1 MMKKQHECLLHQLE
15 YVSCRM
21 REKKQMEYANKL
33 QDLMRK
39 VFYQEFSI
47 AFCGHFSAGKS
58 SMMNELFGEQILPT
72 SPIPTSANVVEIR
85 NGANQVTLVLTSG
98 ERYTFA
104 GSYIDEDLRELCKN
118 GEDIVA
124 VEISKE
130 SISLPKGVSLLDT
143 PGVDST
149 DDAHRIAT
157 ESTLHMADFIL
168 FMMDYNHV
176 QSEGNLQFLKGLAE
190 RNKKIYIVINQI
202 DKHRDQELSFEN
214 YQQSVKQTFENW
226 DLQVEGIYYT
236 SLRDL
241 DHEHNE
247 LDSLKSDLHK
257 WIEHRAELGIHVVE
271 AEAMYL
277 MEQYLGQLV
286 DDKQEECIEW
296 QRIIKDSGVSID
308 EVEAKIQQCRDRQSE
323 LSHRLEEMELSF
335 VKGIDEI
342 CKNAYLMPSEVR
354 ELGRKYLESLQPNF
368 KVGFLFSVGKTVQ
381 EKKLRADTFFMKLKE
396 TVHTQLELHI
406 RNYIIQ
412 FCKQQG
418 LFDEQIGQQV
428 MTEKLEWNQ
437 SLLEDA
443 YKEGTD
449 LTGNAVLIYTED
461 VANQMKRLMRNQSL
475 RWQNELIRPRLQHQI
490 KTEQDQINKEAI
502 SLQRVEK
509 AKVVLDQID
518 LEFTRERALLE
529 ELWFKPDLE
538 ETLDLSWIE
547 EDQKQGMSNVSSSI
561 DLLWQKLMKEDVATI
576 SQEAKPV
583 ANESHKE
590 ECTIPS
596 KSISFTNSSER
607 NRLFLQHVSEI
618 AESLQGIRGVQ
629 TVVAEIH
636 RKCERAEKKQFTV
649 ALFGAFSAGKS
660 SFANALMGDEILP
673 VSPRPMTATINQICP
688 PDDQNAHGQVL
699 LKVKSAE
706 TLLAELTAIYR
717 LFHKEALHLDQ
728 AIRMIPLLLEIKNM
742 TPSQKTVIPF
752 LQALQEGIEW
762 FTLHQGS
769 EIQISFKQMEEYVAN
784 EKKSCFIEYANLYYD
799 GPLTRQGITLVD
811 TPGADSV
818 HSRHTGVAF
827 DYIRN
832 ADVILFVTYYNH
844 AFSKADREFLIQ
856 LGRVKDS
863 FAMDKMFFITNA
875 ADLARSQDELT
886 EVQTYLQHQLLK
898 FGIRE
903 PRMFAI
909 SSLWGLSEKSK
920 EQSELPAHAFLKDS
934 GFIPFEQAF
943 AQFVHHDL
951 MNLSL
956 HSIYQDVKRALQM
969 TKQIIQTTQIGME
982 EKKSR
987 QVELEKERVQ
997 VQQFIAHY
1005 ETGTDQQALQQEIH
1019 ELFYYVQK
1027 RWLLRFQDEFQ
1038 AIFHP
1043 GSLREDLGDIKGQL
1057 HTCLLEMIQFLQH
1070 DLLQEYRATT
1080 LRMEKWMR
1088 IRLEQQVRDLG
1099 EKMLTYPAGFQWSTE
1114 IPSSFAIPELTG
1126 VMENVSVSDFR
1137 KQLAYYRNAKAFFE
1151 KKERF
1156 QMRDSMKQRLEEIV
1170 IPEITEMEEK
1180 CRTHFQQTWQGEF
1193 QRIQAI
1199 ASKQSTEYY
1208 QELES
1213 MLSEHVDLRHYQQ
1226 TEVVLEEFVEQ
1237 WNEVF

>member
-1 MMKKQHECLLHQLE
+1 MMKKQHESILYQLE
-15 YVSCRM
+15 YVSRRM
-21 REKKQMEYANKL
+21 SEKGQIDYASKL
-33 QDLMRK
+33 QDLMHK
-39 VFYQEFSI
+39 WFYQEFSI

-104 GSYIDEDLRELCKN
+104 GSYMDEDLRELCKN

-214 YQQSVKQTFENW
+214 YQQSVQQTFENW

-241 DHEHNE
+241 NHEYNE
-247 LDSLKSDLHK
+247 LDSLKSDLGK
-257 WIEHRAELGIHVVE
+257 WIEHRAELGLQVVE
-271 AEAMYL
+271 TEAKYL

-286 DDKQEECIEW
+286 DDRQEERSSWRGIIE
-296 QRIIKDSGVSID
+296 DSGVSDD
-308 EVEAKIQQCRDRQSE
+308 EIEAKIQQYRDRQAR
-323 LSHRLEEMELSF
+323 LSRRLEEVELSF

-342 CKNAYLMPSEVR
+342 CKNAYLMPSDVR
-354 ELGRKYLESLQPNF
+354 ELGRDYLESLQENF
-368 KVGFLFSVGKTVQ
+368 KVGFLFSAGKTEQ
-381 EKKLRADTFFMKLKE
+381 EKQRRAETFFTKLQE

-418 LFDEQIGQQV
+418 VFHEQIGQQI

-437 SLLEDA
+437 SLLEDV
-443 YKEGTD
+443 YKVGTG
-449 LTGNAVLIYTED
+449 LTGNTVLIYTED
-461 VANQMKRLMRNQSL
+461 VANQVKRLMRNLAL
-475 RWQNELIRPRLQHQI
+475 RWQNELMIPRLKQEI
-490 KTEQDQINKEAI
+490 KTEQDQINEEA
-502 SLQRVEK
+502 SFLQRVKK
-509 AKVVLDQID
+509 AKDVLDQMD
-518 LEFTRERALLE
+518 LELTRERTLLE
-529 ELWFKPDLE
+529 ELWLKPHLGE
-538 ETLDLSWIE
+538 ALDFSWIE
-547 EDQKQGMSNVSSSI
+547 DRKKGAPISSSA
-561 DLLWQKLMKEDVATI
+561 DSVWQKVMKEDVPTI
-576 SQEAKPV
+576 VKEVKPI
-583 ANESHKE
+583 ADE
-590 ECTIPS
+590 EHGEVHTTLS
-596 KSISFTNSSER
+596 KLFSFTNSSER
-607 NRLFLQHVSEI
+607 NGLFLQCVNEI
-618 AESLQGIRGVQ
+618 EESLQEIRGVR
-629 TVVAEIH
+629 TVLAEIH
-636 RKCERAEKKQFTV
+636 SKRRRAEKKQFTV

-660 SFANALMGDEILP
+660 SFANALIGAKILP

-688 PDDQNAHGQVL
+688 PDDRNVHGQVL

-706 TLLAELTAIYR
+706 MLLAELAAIYR

-728 AIRMIPLLLEIKNM
+728 AIQKIPLLLEMKNM

-769 EIQISFKQMEEYVAN
+769 EIQISLQQMEEYVAN

-799 GPLTRQGITLVD
+799 CPLTRQGITLVD

-827 DYIRN
+827 NYIRS

-875 ADLARSQDELT
+875 ADLARSKEELT
-886 EVQTYLQHQLLK
+886 EVQTYLQRQLLT

-909 SSLWGLSEKSK
+909 SSLWGLSEKSS
-920 EQSELPAHAFLKDS
+920 EQSSVPAHAFLKDS
-934 GFIPFEQAF
+934 GFAPFEQAF
-943 AQFVHHDL
+943 VQFVHHDL

-956 HSIYQDVKRALQM
+956 YNIFQDVKRALQM
-969 TKQIIQTTQIGME
+969 TKQIIQTTQIGIK
-982 EKKSR
+982 EKQSR
-987 QVELEKERVQ
+987 QIELEKERIQ
-997 VQQFIAHY
+997 VQEFITNY

-1057 HTCLLEMIQFLQH
+1057 HACLLELIQFLQH

-1080 LRMEKWMR
+1080 LRIENWMR
-1088 IRLEQQVRDLG
+1088 IRLEQQIRDIG
-1099 EKMLTYPAGFQWSTE
+1099 EIVLTYPAGFQWSTE
-1114 IPSSFAIPELTG
+1114 VPASFAMPELIG
-1126 VMENVSVSDFR
+1126 VMENISVSDFG
-1137 KQLAYYRNAKAFFE
+1137 KQLSYYRNAKAFFE

-1156 QMRDSMKQRLEEIV
+1156 QMRESMKQRLAEIV
-1170 IPEITEMEEK
+1170 IPEITAMEEK
-1180 CRTHFQQTWQGEF
+1180 CRSHFQQAWQREF
-1193 QRIQAI
+1193 QRLQAL

-1213 MLSEHVDLRHYQQ
+1213 MLSEHVDLDHYQQ
-1226 TEVVLEEFVEQ
+1226 TEAVLEAFIQQ
-1237 WNEVF
+1237 WSEVF

>member
-1 MMKKQHECLLHQLE
+1 MIKKQHEILLHQLE
-15 YVSCRM
+15 YVSRRM
-21 REKKQMEYANKL
+21 KEKNQMDYANKL

-39 VFYQEFSI
+39 VFHQEFSI

-85 NGANQVTLVLTSG
+85 HGENQVTLVLTSG

-104 GSYIDEDLRELCKN
+104 GSYMDEDLRELCKN

-124 VEISKE
+124 VEVSKE

-157 ESTLHMADFIL
+157 ESTLHMADLIL

-202 DKHRDQELSFEN
+202 DKHRDQELSFTN
-214 YQQSVKQTFENW
+214 YQQNVKQTFDNW

-241 DHEHNE
+241 GHEHNE
-247 LDSLKSDLHK
+247 LDSLKMDLHK
-257 WIEHRAELGIHVVE
+257 WIEHRAELGIQVVE
-271 AEAMYL
+271 AEANYL
-277 MEQYLGQLV
+277 IEQYLGHLA
-286 DDKQEECIEW
+286 DEKQEERSSWRQIIE
-296 QRIIKDSGVSID
+296 DSGISDD
-308 EVEAKIQQCRDRQSE
+308 EVEVQVQLNCDRQSE
-323 LSHRLEEMELSF
+323 LSYRLEEVELSF
-335 VKGIDEI
+335 IKGVDEI

-354 ELGRKYLESLQPNF
+354 ELGRDYLESLQPNF
-368 KVGFLFSVGKTVQ
+368 KVGFLFSAGKTHL
-381 EKKLRADTFFMKLKE
+381 EKQRRMEIFLTKLQE

-412 FCKQQG
+412 FCKQHG
-418 LFDEQIGQQV
+418 LFDEQMGQQV
-428 MTEKLEWNQ
+428 MSEKLELKQ

-443 YKEGTD
+443 YKAGTG
-449 LTGNAVLIYTED
+449 LTGNAVLVYTED
-461 VANQMKRLMRNQSL
+461 VANYIKRLIRNQAL
-475 RWQNELIRPRLQHQI
+475 RWQNELISPRLKQQI
-490 KTEQDQINKEAI
+490 RAEQDQINEEA
-502 SLQRVEK
+502 SFLQRVVK
-509 AKVVLDQID
+509 ANETLEQID
-518 LEFTRERALLE
+518 LELTGERELLTKRWLEPNLE
-529 ELWFKPDLE
+529 ES
-538 ETLDLSWIE
+538 LDLSWIE
-547 EDQKQGMSNVSSSI
+547 EDRKQGTSHVPSST
-561 DLLWQKLMKEDVATI
+561 DPLWQKLMKEDVPSI
-576 SQEAKPV
+576 VKEAKPV
-583 ANESHKE
+583 QNEVCE
-590 ECTIPS
+590 EVLITPNP
-596 KSISFTNSSER
+596 ISFPNSSER
-607 NRLFLQHVSEI
+607 NRLFLQHVNEI
-618 AESLQGIRGVQ
+618 EASLQEIRGVQ
-629 TVVAEIH
+629 TVVAEIQNK
-636 RKCERAEKKQFTV
+636 RKRATKKQFTV

-660 SFANALMGDEILP
+660 SFANALIGAEILP

-688 PDDQNAHGQVL
+688 PDDRNAHGQVL

-706 TLLAELTAIYR
+706 TLLEELTAIYR
-717 LFHKEALHLDQ
+717 LFHKEASHLEQ
-728 AIRMIPLLLEIKNM
+728 AIQKIPSLLEMKNM
-742 TPSQKTVIPF
+742 TPGQKTVLPF

-769 EIQISFKQMEEYVAN
+769 EIQISLEQMEEYVAN

-799 GPLTRQGITLVD
+799 CPLTRQGITLVD

-844 AFSKADREFLIQ
+844 AFSKADQEFLIQ

-875 ADLARSQDELT
+875 ADLARSEDELT

-903 PRMFAI
+903 PRMFAV
-909 SSLWGLSEKSK
+909 SSLWGLMEKSSR
-920 EQSELPAHAFLKDS
+920 QGELPAHAFLRDS
-934 GFIPFEQAF
+934 GFAPFEQAF

-956 HSIYQDVKRALQM
+956 YSIHQDVRRALQM
-969 TKQIIQTTQIGME
+969 TKQIIQTTQIGIE
-982 EKKSR
+982 EK
-987 QVELEKERVQ
+987 QNHQIELAKELIQ
-997 VQQFIAHY
+997 VQQLIADY

-1019 ELFYYVQK
+1019 ELFYYVQQ
-1027 RWLLRFQDEFQ
+1027 RWFLRFQDEFP

-1057 HTCLLEMIQFLQH
+1057 QACLLELIQFLQH

-1080 LRMEKWMR
+1080 LRIEKWMS
-1088 IRLEQQVRDLG
+1088 IRLEQHIRDIG
-1099 EKMLTYPAGFQWSTE
+1099 EKILAYPAGFQWSAEVT
-1114 IPSSFAIPELTG
+1114 SSFTMPEMAG
-1126 VMENVSVSDFR
+1126 VMEKVGVSDFR
-1137 KQLAYYRNAKAFFE
+1137 KQMALYRNAKSFFE
-1151 KKERF
+1151 KKERV
-1156 QMRDSMKQRLEEIV
+1156 QMRESMKQRLEEIV
-1170 IPEITEMEEK
+1170 TPEMTVMEEK
-1180 CRTHFQQTWQGEF
+1180 CGSHFQRVWQGEF
-1193 QRIQAI
+1193 HRLQSI
-1199 ASKQSTEYY
+1199 ASKQSVEYY
-1208 QELES
+1208 EELQS
-1213 MLSEHVDLRHYQQ
+1213 MLLENVDLDHYQQ
-1226 TEVVLEEFVEQ
+1226 AEAALEGFVQQ
-1237 WNEVF
+1237 WNDVF